1 MHSPTE
7 YGNFCH
13 RGYYPNNPSFLPA
26 NIVIGSAAS
35 IGKKETGKDIKKLL
49 EKFILPQCP
58 VLPRPPYRTLYW
70 VLVLFSLP
78 VLWTGAPK
86 ITNEQ
91 KKKCN
96 RNRRVAS
103 LIQETYYSGV
113 GNQYPC
119 TDIILCLHSIRNPL
133 WTTRTAS
140 GASGENSPRI
150 QRVIHIYCIVYSVG
164 ELLSSRGTTNRV
176 YSTSTPENSPFEP
189 RGSHPSIIYFRFDPE
204 QRRQVYPISGIKP
217 ENSLRWSGI
226 YIYSPTT
233 WVHFTPP
240 YCNSLGR
247 GRLPIEFFGYFSTF
261 SLAMNF
267 IYEPTRRWCSGV

>member
-1 MHSPTE
+1 MAVLPVSARKRRERTSKN
-7 YGNFCH
+7 YWKNSFCPSVPFCPALPIAH
-13 RGYYPNNPSFLPA
+13 YIGFWYYFRSQYY
-26 NIVIGSAAS
+26 
-35 IGKKETGKDIKKLL
+35 E
-49 EKFILPQCP
+49 P
-58 VLPRPPYRTLYW
+58 VLRKSRM
-70 VLVLFSLP
+70 
-78 VLWTGAPK
+78 
-86 ITNEQ
+86 N
-91 KKKCN
+91 KKNKCN

-217 ENSLRWSGI
+217 ENSLR
-226 YIYSPTT
+226 
-233 WVHFTPP
+233 
-240 YCNSLGR
+240 
-247 GRLPIEFFGYFSTF
+247 
-261 SLAMNF
+261 
-267 IYEPTRRWCSGV
+267 